1 MKGETS
7 VRNPSPDAIAIV
19 LTTLP
24 GLDAGESLVRTLL
37 DERLI
42 ACGNLVPGVHS
53 IYRWEGEVV
62 REEEVLVVFKT
73 TSASA
78 GLVLDRVVELHPYA
92 VPEVIEIEAGRVS
105 AAYRDWVLGST
116 KVIE

>member
-1 MKGETS
+1 MAGES
-7 VRNPSPDAIAIV
+7 GVPNPSPDALAIV

-24 GLDAGESLVRTLL
+24 GLDAAESLVRALL

-62 REEEVLVVFKT
+62 REEEVLAILKT
-73 TSASA
+73 TSTFA
-78 GLVLDRVVELHPYA
+78 GLVLDRVVQLHPYT

-105 AAYRDWVLGST
+105 AAYRDWVLGSM